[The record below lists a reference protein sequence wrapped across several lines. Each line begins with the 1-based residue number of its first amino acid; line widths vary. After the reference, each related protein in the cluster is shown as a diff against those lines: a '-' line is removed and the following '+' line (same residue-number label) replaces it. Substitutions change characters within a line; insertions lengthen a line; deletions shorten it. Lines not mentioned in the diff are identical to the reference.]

1 MVISYHDSWGKLVII
16 MAGWGSAIKNTIL
29 FAITALPGIYLY
41 SYLKVYTNLLSEY
54 YLSNGNFNIH
64 GDVVLFNAIVF
75 LVLIIGVGPMFFKFF
90 STTVEDGMI
99 EF

>member
-1 MVISYHDSWGKLVII
+1 

-54 YLSNGNFNIH
+54 YLSTEKGNQKFTIH